1 MSTLSIGDAAKSFGI
16 GRTTLFK
23 ILRANEILNDYNVP
37 YQPYL
42 EAGYFEVKI
51 AEICRNYTYHFKL
64 HPMCLVTEKGLRYLH
79 AFLSAKGYE
88 VKNPFKL

>member
-1 MSTLSIGDAAKSFGI
+1 MNSLNMSDVAKSLGL
-16 GRTTLFK
+16 GSKTLFK

-51 AEICRNYTYHFKL
+51 AEICRNYTYHYKL
-64 HPMCLVTEKGLRYLH
+64 HTMCLVTEKGVRYLH
-79 AFLSAKGYE
+79 TFLSAKGYD
-88 VKNPFKL
+88 VKNPFNV